1 MNALQVHKTEKGY
14 LILHATETQPREFGL
29 ATNEWANSEVELRE
43 VLKRLGLTDAAIDAG
58 LLEVKDKDVVV
69 FPI

>member
-14 LILHATETQPREFGL
+14 LILHATEAHHASL
-29 ATNEWANSEVELRE
+29 ALRRMNGPTRKNELRE
-43 VLKRLGLTDAAIDAG
+43 VLERLGVTEAAMEAG

-69 FPI
+69 FPA